1 MLAVAEKEI
10 AKPVA
15 VQPRMTP
22 KLTRLLASERYCT
35 PSVISFPLK
44 GVVATGQV
52 SMIGNV

>member
-22 KLTRLLASERYCT
+22 KLTRLLASERYCI

-52 SMIGNV
+52 SMIGNS

>member
-1 MLAVAEKEI
+1 MLAVAEEEV
-10 AKPVA
+10 AKPVTA
-15 VQPRMTP
+15 QPRVTP